1 MTEEVTTNRGWRI
14 INTQQGMGGSG
25 NRFKRGKQREE
36 EKLNIENTRQ
46 KDSTWKIDKKLASH
60 GNTHDKQSR
69 NISTQ

>member
-1 MTEEVTTNRGWRI
+1 MEDNKYSTRY
-14 INTQQGMGGSG
+14 GGSG

-69 NISTQ
+69 NITFRNISTQ

>member
-1 MTEEVTTNRGWRI
+1 MTEEVTTNRGWTI
-14 INTQQGMGGSG
+14 INTQQGMGGVETDLKG
-25 NRFKRGKQREE
+25 ENRERK

-46 KDSTWKIDKKLASH
+46 KDSTWKIDKRLASH

>member
-1 MTEEVTTNRGWRI
+1 
-14 INTQQGMGGSG
+14 MGGVETDLKG
-25 NRFKRGKQREE
+25 ENREE